1 MSRRSVLSVAVS
13 VVAGCLTGIPADA
26 QAAGDPVKGAEL
38 ATTCMGCHGIP
49 GYRNA
54 YPSYR
59 VPKLGGQKPEYLVI
73 ALQQYRAQTR
83 NHPTM
88 RAQAATLSDDDMQNI
103 AAFFAGQ
110 GELQTGGPAGDG
122 AAAARGKAKAA
133 ACAACHGEAGA
144 SAAPAWPSLAGQ
156 HRDYIEYA
164 IAGYKTKGRQ
174 DPIMQGQALSLSDQD
189 IKDLAAYF
197 AAQPGLFTV
206 HYQ

>member
-1 MSRRSVLSVAVS
+1 MSRRSVLTVAMS
-13 VVAGCLTGIPADA
+13 VVTGLLAGLSGGAN
-26 QAAGDPVKGAEL
+26 AAGDAAKGAEL

-59 VPKLGGQKPEYLVI
+59 VPKLGGQKPEYLVS
-73 ALQQYRAQTR
+73 ALQAYRARTR

-88 RAQAATLSDDDMQNI
+88 QAQAATLSDEDMQNL

-110 GELQTGGPAGDG
+110 GELQAGSVASGGG
-122 AAAARGKAKAA
+122 AAARGKIKAA

-144 SAAPAWPSLAGQ
+144 SPAPTWPSLAGQ
-156 HRDYIEYA
+156 HRDYIEHA
-164 IAGYKTKGRQ
+164 IAGYQAKVRQ
-174 DPIMQGQALSLSDQD
+174 DPIMQGQVMALSDQD
-189 IKDLAAYF
+189 VKDLAAYF

-206 HYQ
+206 YYQ

>member
-1 MSRRSVLSVAVS
+1 MSRRSVLTVAMAVVS
-13 VVAGCLTGIPADA
+13 ALLAGIPAGTD
-26 QAAGDPVKGAEL
+26 AAGDPAKGAEL

-73 ALQQYRAQTR
+73 ALQEYRAKTR

-88 RAQAATLSDDDMQNI
+88 QAQAATLSDEDMQNI

-110 GELQTGGPAGDG
+110 GELQIG
-122 AAAARGKAKAA
+122 AAASGGASAARGREKAA
-133 ACAACHGEAGA
+133 VCAACHGEAGA
-144 SAAPAWPSLAGQ
+144 SAAPTWPTLAGQ
-156 HRDYIEYA
+156 HRDYLEHA
-164 IAGYKTKGRQ
+164 IAGYKTRVRQ
-174 DPIMQGQALSLSDQD
+174 DPVMQGQVPSLSDQD
-189 IKDLAAYF
+189 VTDLAAYF